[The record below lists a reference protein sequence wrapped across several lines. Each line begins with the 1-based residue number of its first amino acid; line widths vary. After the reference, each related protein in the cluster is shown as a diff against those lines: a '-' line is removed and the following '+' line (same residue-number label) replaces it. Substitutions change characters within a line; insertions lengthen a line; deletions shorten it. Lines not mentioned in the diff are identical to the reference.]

1 MEDDNL
7 KKLLVT
13 LTPAEGKRLIAKGL
27 LATEAI
33 QNALNHGYL
42 CITLG
47 TTSSYLVEE
56 ILGEYD
62 KTRHIAGVVVPKG
75 LSVVKGEMRHSDAIF
90 HKGEYIAGKK
100 VVDILE
106 DLGPGDV
113 IVKCPNALDANMI
126 PLVLLGH
133 PTGGSMGSF
142 MGAVA
147 SRNIT
152 LVMPAGFEKC
162 IPVPYDVMIGQ
173 FGKDEWDYSFGMG
186 VGIIPVPSGIPFTE
200 GDALDVLFNVWAVP
214 IAAGGVNGAE
224 GAVTLFVEGEA
235 DNIKEAY
242 EFLLD
247 LKGEPPFP
255 IIEHV
260 L

>member
-1 MEDDNL
+1 MESDNL
-7 KKLLVT
+7 KKLLVS

-27 LATEAI
+27 LATEAV

-42 CITLG
+42 CVTLG

-75 LSVVKGEMRHSDAIF
+75 LSVVKRDMRSSDAIF
-90 HKGEYIAGKK
+90 HKGKLLEGKK
-100 VVDILE
+100 VIDVLDE
-106 DLGPGDV
+106 LGKEDV
-113 IVKCPNALDANMI
+113 IVKCANALDANMV
-126 PLVLLGH
+126 PLVLLAH
-133 PTGGSMGSF
+133 PTGGSVGSF
-142 MGAVA
+142 IGAAA

-152 LVMPAGFEKC
+152 LVMPSGYEKC

-173 FGKDEWDYSFGMG
+173 FGKDDWDYSFGMG
-186 VGIIPVPSGIPFTE
+186 VGVIPVPNGIPFTE
-200 GDALDVLFNVWAVP
+200 GDALDALFGVWTMP

-224 GAVTLFVEGEA
+224 GAVTLYVEGDAES
-235 DNIKEAY
+235 IKNAN
-242 EFLLD
+242 EFLLG